1 MTNEELVE
9 LVRNKYG
16 KKFKVLDSEGNPT
29 GEYEPLPLY
38 YPEGKRTDLIWPKGY
53 AELDFPIKYYNSGE
67 VYDIADFMIHATP
80 EHVSVREI
88 TEKKAYLDE
97 LNTYV
102 YSIAFRIVSAGEI
115 RNFKNE
121 YENKKKE
128 SRKKDNWTAEDIAQ
142 LKAIIKLLRNS
153 KYNKSVKIYDYF
165 GDSKGHKSI
174 PLWYSDT
181 KKLCFPDKYY
191 SQEKINEVVKFLEDN
206 SNGKFKADVE
216 SDTYIAGLHT
226 YGWTIRIHKDM

>member
-1 MTNEELVE
+1 MTNMTNEKLVE

-29 GEYEPLPLY
+29 GEYETLPLY
-38 YPEGKRTDLIWPKGY
+38 YPQGRRTDFAWPQGY
-53 AELDFPIKYYNSGE
+53 AELDFPVKYYNPGE
-67 VYDIADFMIHATP
+67 VYEIANFMRQAALGHN
-80 EHVSVREI
+80 SVRVI
-88 TEKKAYLDE
+88 TERKAYFDD

-102 YSIAFRIVSAGEI
+102 YTIVFRLISDEEI
-115 RNFKNE
+115 GNFK
-121 YENKKKE
+121 KK
-128 SRKKDNWTAEDIAQ
+128 SGWTAEDLAQ
-142 LKAIIKLLRNS
+142 LKEIIKLLRNS
-153 KYNKSVKIYDYF
+153 KYSESIKIYDYF
-165 GDSKGHKSI
+165 GNSKGYKSI

-191 SQEKINEVVKFLEDN
+191 SQKEIDEVVKFLEDS

-226 YGWTIRIHKDM
+226 YGWTLRIHKDM

>member
-1 MTNEELVE
+1 MTNEKLVE

-29 GEYEPLPLY
+29 GEYETLPLY
-38 YPEGKRTDLIWPKGY
+38 YPQGRRTDVAWPQGY
-53 AELDFPIKYYNSGE
+53 AELDFPVKYYNPAE
-67 VYDIADFMIHATP
+67 VYEIANFMRQATLG
-80 EHVSVREI
+80 HNSVSEI
-88 TEKKAYLDE
+88 TKRKAYFDD

-102 YSIAFRIVSAGEI
+102 YTIAFRLISDEEI
-115 RNFKNE
+115 ANFK
-121 YENKKKE
+121 KK
-128 SRKKDNWTAEDIAQ
+128 RDWKKSDWTAEDLAQ
-142 LKAIIKLLRNS
+142 LKEIIKLLRNS
-153 KYNKSVKIYDYF
+153 KYNTSIKIYDYF
-165 GDSKGHKSI
+165 GNSKGYKSI

-191 SQEKINEVVKFLEDN
+191 SQEEIDEVVKFLEDN

-226 YGWTIRIHKDM
+226 YGWTLRIHKDM